1 MAKVIFASDEITI
14 ETKDGSEVC
23 FIAESAKV
31 SLPFDC
37 YEGLCETCRVLVEEG
52 GENLSEV
59 NDQEKYTLGEEKI
72 AQGFRLGCQ
81 IKINSGYVILKNG
94 WD

>member
-1 MAKVIFASDEITI
+1 MAIVTFASDKITI
-14 ETKDGSEVC
+14 ETPDGSEIC
-23 FIAESAKV
+23 FVADKAKA

-37 YEGLCETCRVLVEEG
+37 YEGVCETCRVLVKEGEES
-52 GENLSEV
+52 LSEV

-81 IKINSGYVILKNG
+81 IKVKSGNVILKNG